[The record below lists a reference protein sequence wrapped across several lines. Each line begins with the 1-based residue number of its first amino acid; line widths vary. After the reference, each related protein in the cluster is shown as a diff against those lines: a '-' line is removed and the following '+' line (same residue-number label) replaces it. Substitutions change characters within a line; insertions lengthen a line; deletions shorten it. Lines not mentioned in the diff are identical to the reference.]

1 MGTVLFFKLRHYICN
16 ALIFSN
22 LLFMRELL
30 TISLVFILS
39 FNKITAQESIIEH
52 KIQKGETAY
61 FIAQKYKV
69 SLDEIYK
76 LNPESQN
83 GLRDNQ
89 IVRIP
94 VHTPIMETE
103 IKQLTH
109 TVAAKETLF
118 GLSKQYNVSVE
129 AIQNENTSILADGLK
144 IGQELIIPQENNSK
158 VKNASINT
166 VTSSK
171 AMHQVLAKE
180 SLFSIARQ
188 YNVSVQD
195 LETLNKDILLNGL
208 QIGQTIV
215 IPNKR
220 KTIDGR
226 VRIINGETIFHV
238 VAPKET
244 KYSIAKKYGI
254 TIDQLESQNPEIVNG
269 LVEGNKLA
277 INIKEITPTNDN
289 EELMLALAE
298 KQVVVEKTKAKT
310 IELEDLKDRL
320 VIQKEMNQK
329 VIKINDLNVDLKG
342 MDGLKGNSIEKL
354 RLVLEANKNVQE
366 VLMSKL
372 DSLVVIMTD
381 DLTELK
387 KMDILNMKES
397 KRLEKKSDESISK
410 TNELSSQLKKELAEN
425 RKSYAGLMNKVERI
439 AVEENQEYKRKVRE
453 NIKNKT
459 GETLLQSLSLEKIQ
473 YYKIDQEK
481 NDAQNQKLIAK
492 IDSLD
497 TQKKIEVK
505 RRISKASFYGSEARE
520 FDDRLALVKL
530 KRYQD
535 KVLHNQINTETPIT
549 TLSLDE
555 IKQKIKEDPL
565 YNNEDVKIEVFDN
578 LKAVPNGYYLVLGI
592 FTDATQ
598 RDQFIM
604 KLIDTGDFN
613 ASFFYNVNSQS
624 YYVYSDAFENIEEAL
639 YKYKQKENTP
649 LYKNWSIAKLELYIS
664 K

>member
-1 MGTVLFFKLRHYICN
+1 MRDFLT
-16 ALIFSN
+16 
-22 LLFMRELL
+22 LLFVFL
-30 TISLVFILS
+30 LVF
-39 FNKITAQESIIEH
+39 NKTFGQESIIEH
-52 KIQKGETAY
+52 KIEKGETAY

-69 SLDEIYK
+69 SLEEIYK
-76 LNPESQN
+76 LNPESKS
-83 GLRDNQ
+83 GLKDNQ
-89 IVRIP
+89 IIRIP
-94 VHTPIMETE
+94 VHSASPKENET
-103 IKQLTH
+103 KQLTH
-109 TVAAKETLF
+109 IVAAKETLF

-129 AIQNENTSILADGLK
+129 AIQNANAPILTDGLK
-144 IGQELIIPQENNSK
+144 IGQELIIPQDAASKSKTTIASGNN
-158 VKNASINT
+158 

-171 AMHQVLAKE
+171 VTHQVLAKE

-195 LETLNKDILLNGL
+195 LETLNKEILLNGL
-208 QIGQTIV
+208 QIGQTIA

-220 KTIDGR
+220 KTLDGR
-226 VRIINGETIFHV
+226 VRVINGETIFHV

-254 TIDQLESQNPEIVNG
+254 TIDQLEAQNPEIVNG

-277 INIKEITPTNDN
+277 INTKEITPTNEN

-310 IELEDLKDRL
+310 IELENLKDRL
-320 VIQKEMNQK
+320 VVQKEMNEK

-342 MDGLKGNSIEKL
+342 MDGLKGNSVEKL

-366 VLMSKL
+366 VLMAKL
-372 DSLVVIMTD
+372 DSLVITMTD
-381 DLTELK
+381 DLSDLK
-387 KMDILNMKES
+387 RMDILNMKES
-397 KRLEKKSDESISK
+397 KRLEKESYEGIAK

-439 AVEENQEYKRKVRE
+439 AVEENQEYKKMIRE
-453 NIKNKT
+453 NTKSKA
-459 GETLLQSLSLEKIQ
+459 GEPFLQSLSLEKIK

-505 RRISKASFYGSEARE
+505 RHISKASFYGSEARA
-520 FDDRLALVKL
+520 FDDKVALVKL

-535 KVLHNQINTETPIT
+535 NAIQNQSNTENPAT
-549 TLSLDE
+549 TLSLEE

-565 YNNEDVKIEVFDN
+565 YTNKDVKIEIFDN
-578 LKAVPNGYYLVLGI
+578 LKAVPDGYYLVLGI
-592 FTDATQ
+592 FTDAAP

-604 KLIDTGDFN
+604 KLIDSGDFN

-624 YYVYSDAFENIEEAL
+624 YYVYSESFLNIEEAL

>member
-1 MGTVLFFKLRHYICN
+1 
-16 ALIFSN
+16 
-22 LLFMRELL
+22 MRELL

-69 SLDEIYK
+69 SLDEIYR
-76 LNPESQN
+76 LNPESQS
-83 GLRDNQ
+83 GLKDSQ
-89 IVRIP
+89 IIRIP
-94 VHTPIMETE
+94 VHSPVKEKET
-103 IKQLTH
+103 KQLTH

-129 AIQNENTSILADGLK
+129 AIQNANASILTDGLK
-144 IGQELIIPQENNSK
+144 IGQELIIPQDT
-158 VKNASINT
+158 ASIIKIASANN

-171 AMHQVLAKE
+171 VTHEVLAKE

-195 LETLNKDILLNGL
+195 LETLNKETLLNGL
-208 QIGQTIV
+208 QIGQTIA

-220 KTIDGR
+220 KTLDGR
-226 VRIINGETIFHV
+226 VRVINGETIFHV

-254 TIDQLESQNPEIVNG
+254 TIDQLEAQNPEIVNG

-277 INIKEITPTNDN
+277 INTKEITPTNDN
-289 EELMLALAE
+289 EELMLVLAE

-310 IELEDLKDRL
+310 IQLEDLKDRL
-320 VIQKEMNQK
+320 VVQKEMNEK
-329 VIKINDLNVDLKG
+329 VIKINDLNVNLKG
-342 MDGLKGNSIEKL
+342 MDGLKGNSVEKL

-372 DSLVVIMTD
+372 DSLVVSMTD
-381 DLTELK
+381 DLYDLK
-387 KMDILNMKES
+387 KMDVLNMKES
-397 KRLEKKSDESISK
+397 KRLEKLSYEGIAK

-453 NIKNKT
+453 NTKNKT
-459 GETLLQSLSLEKIQ
+459 DETLLQSLSLEKIK

-505 RRISKASFYGSEARE
+505 RHISKASFYGSEARA
-520 FDDRLALVKL
+520 FDDKVALVKL

-535 KVLHNQINTETPIT
+535 NAIQNQGNTETSIVA
-549 TLSLDE
+549 LSLDE

-565 YNNEDVKIEVFDN
+565 YTNKDVKVEFFDN

-592 FTDATQ
+592 FTDATP

-604 KLIDTGDFN
+604 KLIDSGDFN

-624 YYVYSDAFENIEEAL
+624 YYVYAESFENIEEAL
-639 YKYKQKENTP
+639 YKYKQKENSP

>member
-1 MGTVLFFKLRHYICN
+1 
-16 ALIFSN
+16 
-22 LLFMRELL
+22 MRELL

-61 FIAQKYKV
+61 FIAQKYNV
-69 SLDEIYK
+69 SLEEIYR
-76 LNPESQN
+76 LNPESQS
-83 GLRDNQ
+83 GLKDNQ
-89 IVRIP
+89 IIQIP
-94 VHTPIMETE
+94 IYSPVKEKE

-109 TVAAKETLF
+109 TVTAKETLF

-129 AIQNENTSILADGLK
+129 AIQNANNSVLIEGLK
-144 IGQELIIPQENNSK
+144 VGQELIIPQDLAGNT
-158 VKNASINT
+158 KNAIANT
-166 VTSSK
+166 ITSSK
-171 AMHQVLAKE
+171 VMHQVLAKE
-180 SLFSIARQ
+180 SLFSIARK

-195 LETLNKDILLNGL
+195 LETLNKEILLNGL

-254 TIDQLESQNPEIVNG
+254 TIDQLEAQNPEIVNG

-277 INIKEITPTNDN
+277 INTKEITPTNDN
-289 EELMLALAE
+289 EELMVALAE

-320 VIQKEMNQK
+320 VVQKEMNQK

-381 DLTELK
+381 DLYDLK
-387 KMDILNMKES
+387 KTDILNMKES
-397 KRLEKKSDESISK
+397 KRLEKESYESIAK
-410 TNELSSQLKKELAEN
+410 TNVLSSQLKKELAEN

-459 GETLLQSLSLEKIQ
+459 GETLLQSLSLEKIK

-497 TQKKIEVK
+497 SQKKIEAK

-535 KVLHNQINTETPIT
+535 KVIYNQTNTETPIG
-549 TLSLDE
+549 TLSLEE

-565 YNNEDVKIEVFDN
+565 YNNEEVKIEVFDN
-578 LKAVPNGYYLVLGI
+578 LKAVPNGYYLVLDI

-604 KLIDTGDFN
+604 KLIDAGDFN

>member
-1 MGTVLFFKLRHYICN
+1 MRDFLTVLFVFL
-16 ALIFSN
+16 
-22 LLFMRELL
+22 
-30 TISLVFILS
+30 LVF
-39 FNKITAQESIIEH
+39 NKAFGQESIIEH
-52 KIQKGETAY
+52 KIEKGETAY

-69 SLDEIYK
+69 SLEEIYK
-76 LNPESQN
+76 LNPESQS
-83 GLRDNQ
+83 GLKDSQ
-89 IVRIP
+89 IIRIP
-94 VHTPIMETE
+94 VHAPIKEKETKE
-103 IKQLTH
+103 LTH

-129 AIQNENTSILADGLK
+129 AIQNENASILADGLK
-144 IGQELIIPQENNSK
+144 IGQELIIPQENSSQA
-158 VKNASINT
+158 KNASANS

-171 AMHQVLAKE
+171 AVHQVMAKE

-244 KYSIAKKYGI
+244 KYSIAKKYEI
-254 TIDQLESQNPEIVNG
+254 TIDQLEAQNPEIVNG
-269 LVEGNKLA
+269 LIEGNKLA
-277 INIKEITPTNDN
+277 INVKEITPTNDN

-310 IELEDLKDRL
+310 IQLEDLKDRL
-320 VIQKEMNQK
+320 VVQKEMNQK

-342 MDGLKGNSIEKL
+342 MDGLKGNSVEKL

-381 DLTELK
+381 DLYDLK
-387 KMDILNMKES
+387 KTDILNMKES
-397 KRLEKKSDESISK
+397 KRLEKKSYESIAM

-459 GETLLQSLSLEKIQ
+459 GEPILQSLSLEKIQ

-535 KVLHNQINTETPIT
+535 KVIHNQLDTETPIA

-565 YNNEDVKIEVFDN
+565 YNNEEVKIEVFDN

-613 ASFFYNVNSQS
+613 ASFFYNLNSQS
-624 YYVYSDAFENIEEAL
+624 YYVYSDSFENIEEAL

-649 LYKNWSIAKLELYIS
+649 HYKNWSIAKLELYIS